1 MVDSFAS
8 PHLLNVHC
16 TPCRSGLSLENSK
29 ITFAEMLPDDE
40 TDSREERAFRMWIN
54 SLGIETYVNQVFDDL
69 RDGYVLLEILN
80 KVEPGVVNFKRVSKP
95 PIKMPFKKVENC
107 NYAVEIGKGW
117 GFSLVNVSGN
127 DFVQGNKKL
136 ILGKLGN

>member
-1 MVDSFAS
+1 
-8 PHLLNVHC
+8 
-16 TPCRSGLSLENSK
+16 
-29 ITFAEMLPDDE
+29 MLPDDE

-54 SLGIETYVNQVFDDL
+54 SLGIETYVNQVFDDV
-69 RDGYVLLEILN
+69 RDGYVLLEMLN

-117 GFSLVNVSGN
+117 GFSMVNVSGN

-136 ILGKLGN
+136 ILGEQKPHREVNACRNSQ